1 MLPVTDALSNLA
13 QTVLTRLNRDLGKCL
28 LTLDATCVERSPT
41 SNGRRGK
48 TTLKKKYRALL
59 GRYRRH
65 KRRYRSKV
73 DECLEIAVRNAA
85 LQSEVDALTVRN
97 ATLQSEVDA
106 LTVRNATL
114 QSEVDALTVSNAA
127 LQSEVDALTVSNA
140 ALQSE
145 VDALT
150 TKLSKSRTV
159 FAPPPLVVRCRLY

>member
-73 DECLEIAVRNAA
+73 DECLEFA
-85 LQSEVDALTVRN
+85 VRN

-106 LTVRNATL
+106 LTVRNAAL

-150 TKLSKSRTV
+150 TQLSKSRTV